1 MNRQVLG
8 QKYSFPRIV
17 GLSTFSLQVEPKLCG
32 GSDIRWKSTSSAAP
46 ESELTQQQDQ
56 DCKVDGRRLAGRERK
71 GGMLGE
77 TAKDKNE
84 FKGGEEGRRGND
96 RTFSSQRRNRLQAPV
111 EGRTGRGSQ
120 KGKVLR

>member
-84 FKGGEEGRRGND
+84 FKGGGEAG
-96 RTFSSQRRNRLQAPV
+96 Q
-111 EGRTGRGSQ
+111 
-120 KGKVLR
+120 

>member
-77 TAKDKNE
+77 TAKDKNG
-84 FKGGEEGRRGND
+84 FKGGEGGGAMTALFPPNGGIDCKLQWKAGQAELQPKEGK
-96 RTFSSQRRNRLQAPV
+96 S
-111 EGRTGRGSQ
+111 
-120 KGKVLR
+120 

>member
-77 TAKDKNE
+77 TAKDKNG
-84 FKGGEEGRRGND
+84 FKGGGAMTALFPPNGGIDCKLQWKAGQAKLQPKEG
-96 RTFSSQRRNRLQAPV
+96 
-111 EGRTGRGSQ
+111 
-120 KGKVLR
+120 KY